1 MLVMKSLKESD
12 FSCKLWQSLFL
23 VIFQVFLIQIVPL
36 VLEGY
41 DIKWKEIWS
50 YNTGCYYGPK
60 NETSGL

>member
-1 MLVMKSLKESD
+1 MSVMKSLN

-36 VLEGY
+36 VFEGY

-50 YNTGCYYGPK
+50 YNTVCYYGPK
-60 NETSGL
+60 NDTSGL